1 MFKTALLT
9 QRGTSLPLIEILSP
23 SSIKCGNLRFWGS
36 WGTDCMSD
44 LRDWL
49 RGNNLEQY
57 ADAFEANDI
66 DLDILTD
73 LDDHDLAQLG
83 LSLGNRRRLLKAVAA
98 RNTEAAPISSS
109 DKASSIG
116 KSSSAD
122 PLSSAEKS
130 SAAEGPGSGDAE
142 RRQVTVVFADMV
154 GSTALSAKLDPE
166 LLGGLIRRYQDA
178 VAGAIG
184 RYGGFVAKFM
194 GDGVLAY
201 FGFPRA
207 FEDAAERAVRAAIGI
222 LSEVGAIEMPDGTRV
237 QARIGIA
244 TGLVVVGEIIGTG
257 IAQERTIVGE
267 TPNLAARLQ
276 ALAGTDCILISEST
290 QKLLGG
296 LFELTHTGEH
306 ELKGFA
312 RRVPAWRVCGE
323 ASVESRFAAIRTGG
337 LPLIGRVHEMGL
349 MRQRWH
355 LARQGEGQ
363 IVTVIGEAGIG
374 KSRAIEALQEELA
387 GEAHA
392 RIHLQCSPYHSDSVL
407 YPVIRYLNRAA
418 GFAPADT
425 PDGRTEKL
433 RALLA
438 ARSADPIALPL
449 LAELLSVPLAETA
462 PSAPPPAQ
470 RKASTLALI
479 VEIMVRVGDG
489 NSVLIVLEDAHWIDA
504 TTLEMMTRLTDS
516 IRRTA
521 LLAVVTARP
530 DFEPPWLSRPHAT
543 LVTLG
548 RLGRPE
554 CMQVVAGVAA
564 AHGLSAETVAAIIA
578 RTDGVPLFVEELT
591 RSVMETA
598 GEDAAVPATLKDSLM
613 ARLDRLGGARDV
625 AQIAAVIGRQFT
637 FSLLEAAAGK
647 NTGELESLL
656 AKLVAAG
663 IVFPD
668 ERGLE
673 RSFIFKHA
681 LVRDAAYESLLLMR
695 RREWHARVAHALEQ
709 NFGDVAANEPE
720 LLAYHFGEAGLLT
733 PACDYRMR
741 AGDQAVSRSA
751 YAEAIAHFWAGLRL
765 AEAMPPQDGLR
776 RQLEFWLKLGSAS
789 VIAHGLQSIEAE
801 TAYTKASEIGEKLG
815 DRPASFQAKWGLWIN
830 ANLSRRTALA
840 RDRASELVLLAQQSG
855 DGELLLEAY
864 HCQFSTAHFRGDV
877 RGALDGCQQA
887 IALYDMTQHRHLAH
901 AFGGHDPGV
910 CAHAQC
916 GNSWQ
921 LSGDEQHARQHF
933 KQAIALAEM
942 LDHPNSLGHGLH
954 NTGIG
959 HQLGGDRE
967 ATYRAAHRAAALAD
981 KFGLPPWR
989 ASSLILVGWATAT
1002 GAGVADAVQLIDAEI
1017 ANATAVGP
1025 LPQYYL
1031 GLAAEVLLAAGRPA
1045 DALGHLDRA
1054 IAGIDEAGI
1063 GIYLPEIYRLRGE
1076 CLLALDRRNKTEARS
1091 AFATAAD
1098 IAKRQGAVIF
1108 ERRAQA
1114 SLSEFAI

>member
-1 MFKTALLT
+1 M
-9 QRGTSLPLIEILSP
+9 R
-23 SSIKCGNLRFWGS
+23 
-36 WGTDCMSD
+36 D

-66 DLDILTD
+66 ELDILAD
-73 LDDHDLAQLG
+73 LDDNDLAQLG
-83 LSLGNRRRLLKAVAA
+83 LSLGNRRRLLKAIAA
-98 RNTEAAPISSS
+98 RTADAAPISS
-109 DKASSIG
+109 DKTSPLD
-116 KSSSAD
+116 KSSSGR
-122 PLSSAEKS
+122 PLPSGEKS
-130 SAAEGPGSGDAE
+130 PVPEEVGSGDAG
-142 RRQVTVVFADMV
+142 RRQVTVMFADMV

-201 FGFPRA
+201 FGFPHA

-222 LSEVGAIEMPDGTRV
+222 LSEVGAIETPDGGRV

-257 IAQERTIVGE
+257 MAQERTIVGE

-276 ALAGTDCILISEST
+276 ALAAPDCIIISEST

-312 RRVPAWRVCGE
+312 RPVPAWRVCGE
-323 ASVESRFAAIRTGG
+323 APVESRFAAIRTGG
-337 LPLIGRVHEMGL
+337 LPLIGRAHEMGL
-349 MRQRWH
+349 MRERWQ

-374 KSRAIEALQEELA
+374 KSRMIEALQEEIA
-387 GEAHA
+387 GEAHP
-392 RIHLQCSPYHSDSVL
+392 RINLQCSPYHTDSAL
-407 YPVIRYLNRAA
+407 YPVIQYLNRAA
-418 GFAPADT
+418 GIAAADP
-425 PDGRTEKL
+425 PDACAEKVGT
-433 RALLA
+433 LLA
-438 ARSADPIALPL
+438 ARRIADPNALPL
-449 LAELLSVPLAETA
+449 LAELLSFPMAEHTPA
-462 PSAPPPAQ
+462 AQSPAQ
-470 RKASTLALI
+470 RKASMLALI
-479 VEIMVRVGDG
+479 VEIMVRSGGGDP
-489 NSVLIVLEDAHWIDA
+489 VLIVLEDAHWIDA

-516 IRRTA
+516 ISRA
-521 LLAVVTARP
+521 WLLAVVSARP
-530 DFEPPWLSRPHAT
+530 DFVPPWMARPHAT

-564 AHGLSAETVAAIIA
+564 AQGLSADTIATIVAK
-578 RTDGVPLFVEELT
+578 TDGVPLFLEELT
-591 RSVMETA
+591 RSVMESA
-598 GEDAAVPATLKDSLM
+598 GEGPAVPATLKDSLM
-613 ARLDRLGGARDV
+613 ARLDRLGGAREV

-637 FSLLEAAAGK
+637 FSLLEAVAGK
-647 NTGELESLL
+647 DSGELEGML

-663 IVFPD
+663 IMFPE

-681 LVRDAAYESLLLMR
+681 LVRDAAYETLLLMR
-695 RREWHARVAHALEQ
+695 RREWHGRVALTLEQ
-709 NFGDVAANEPE
+709 RFGDVAAREPE
-720 LLAYHFGEAGLLT
+720 LLAYHFGESGLHSL
-733 PACDYRMR
+733 ACDYRMR
-741 AGDQAVSRSA
+741 AGDQAISRSA
-751 YAEAIAHFWAGLRL
+751 YAEAIAHFTAGLRL
-765 AEAMPPQDGLR
+765 AETMPPQEGLR
-776 RQLEFWLKLGSAS
+776 RRLQFWLKLGSAS
-789 VIAHGLQSIEAE
+789 VVAHGLRSVEAE
-801 TAYTKASEIGEKLG
+801 AAYTKASEIGEQLG
-815 DRPASFQAKWGLWIN
+815 DGPASFQAKWGLWFN

-840 RDRASELVLLAQQSG
+840 RDRASELVSLAQQSG
-855 DGELLLEAY
+855 DAELLLEAY

-877 RGALDGCQQA
+877 RGALEGCQHA
-887 IALYDMTQHRHLAH
+887 IALYDMPRHRHLAH

-921 LSGDEQHARQHF
+921 LSGEEQQARQHF
-933 KQAIALAEM
+933 TQAIALAEM

-954 NTGIG
+954 NIGIG

-967 ATYRAAHRAAALAD
+967 ATYTAAHRAAVLSE
-981 KFGLPPWR
+981 KFNLPPWR
-989 ASSLILVGWATAT
+989 ASSLILVAWATAT
-1002 GAGVADAVQLIDAEI
+1002 GAGAADAVRLIDAEI

-1045 DALGHLDRA
+1045 DALSHLDRA

-1063 GIYLPEIYRLRGE
+1063 GIYLPEIYRLRGA
-1076 CLLALDRRNKTEARS
+1076 CLLALDRRNKAEARS
-1091 AFATAAD
+1091 AFASAVD

-1108 ERRAQA
+1108 EHRAQA
-1114 SLSEFAI
+1114 SLSQFAM